1 MKLMIAS
8 DIHGSAYYCDLMLKI
23 FEEEKADR
31 LLLLGDILYH
41 GPRNDL
47 PIDYDPQKVVEQLKK
62 VKDRIFCVRGNCDAE
77 VDLMVLPFPVVAE
90 FAVIPVGNK
99 LMYATHGH
107 VHHPDNMP
115 ALPKGDILL
124 FGHTHRPELRDV
136 NGCMCINPGSVSLPK
151 GGSKHSCIL
160 LNEGIFGWK
169 DIETGNYYRHYDSLA
184 NDKPM

>member
-8 DIHGSAYYCDLMLKI
+8 DIHGSAYYCDLMLKT

-47 PIDYDPQKVVEQLKK
+47 PRDYAPKKVVEQLTEFSEK
-62 VKDRIFCVRGNCDAE
+62 ILCVRGNCDAE
-77 VDLMVLPFPVVAE
+77 VDLMVLPFPVMADL
-90 FAVIPVGNK
+90 AVMPIGNR
-99 LMYATHGH
+99 LMYITHGH
-107 VHHPDNMP
+107 IHNPDKMP

-124 FGHTHRPELRDV
+124 FGHTHLPLLRV
-136 NGCMCINPGSVSLPK
+136 VGGCMCINPGSVSLPK